1 MKRKLLFVLGFLIMA
16 LSGVMG
22 QFMLQKGYMVG
33 EAVRIEKPQMT
44 KKNIMNG
51 DWQDIFGNYLA
62 ENLKIREY
70 LIPIRNEITYRIFQ
84 SSPNSNID
92 IGKDKDLY
100 EVGYIDVEVQIENPM
115 EQEKIEELIQ
125 KLCDLNQKL
134 KKIRKVCL
142 FL

>member
-1 MKRKLLFVLGFLIMA
+1 MA